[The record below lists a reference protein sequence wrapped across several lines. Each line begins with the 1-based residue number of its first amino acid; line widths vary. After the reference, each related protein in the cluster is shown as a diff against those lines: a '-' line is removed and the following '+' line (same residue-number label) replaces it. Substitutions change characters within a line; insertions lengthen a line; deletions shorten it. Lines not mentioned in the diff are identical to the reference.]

1 MHAPHHQLRN
11 VLALTLI
18 ALFPCAVDAQTPEA
32 IIIDHHCTQLDAIP
46 EWAIQAAK
54 DNLCIAYGHTSH
66 GSQIPSGMS
75 GLATW
80 KGSLYAWNGSGSGG
94 ALRLIDYY
102 GNFGGLGANDL
113 GSPNRSAWAS
123 ATRAYL
129 DTHTEVNVIIWSWC
143 GQVDGSESEIQGYL
157 DLMNALESDYAH
169 VQFVYMTGHLNGGGT
184 NGNVNVRN
192 NQIRDYCRNNGT
204 ILFDFADIESYDPDG
219 LTNYMELL
227 ANDECWYDSDQNGS
241 RDRNWASAWQDS
253 HTLGEDWFSCS
264 AAHSQPLNGNLKAYA
279 AWHLWA
285 RLAGWDGGSG
295 PSDTEAPTAPTAL
308 QGLALASNQVNL
320 SWEASTDN
328 IAVEGYRILRDGV
341 QIALSPTTSYTDTST
356 LGLSTYLYRVIAYDA
371 ARNNSDPSQP
381 VTVNT
386 PAPTHGTSAFQQL
399 EAEDCSA
406 ASTGVQSES
415 CSEGGSNL
423 GWIQNDSWIRLSEI
437 DFGNGASSVRARVAS
452 GTSGGNLEF
461 RLDSITGTLI
471 ASASTG
477 GTGGWQNWTSV
488 DAEVNA
494 SASGIHH
501 LFVVFK
507 GAGGYLM
514 NLNWIEFSP
523 STNHAPELN
532 PIGNRSVPANQIL
545 QFAIQASDADNDPLE
560 YSASNP
566 E

>member
-1 MHAPHHQLRN
+1 MHAPRHPFRILQA
-11 VLALTLI
+11 LALI
-18 ALFPCAVDAQTPEA
+18 AQSICCLQAQTPEA

-54 DNLCIAYGHTSH
+54 NNLCIAYGHTSH
-66 GSQIPSGMS
+66 GSQIPNGMS

-113 GSPNRSAWAS
+113 GSPDRTAWAS
-123 ATRAYL
+123 ATRSYL
-129 DTHTEVNVIIWSWC
+129 DTHTEVNVILWSWC

-169 VQFVYMTGHLNGGGT
+169 VQFVYMTGHLNGGGAS
-184 NGNVNVRN
+184 GNVNVRN
-192 NQIRDYCRNNGT
+192 NQIRDYCRDNGK
-204 ILFDFADIESYDPDG
+204 ILYDFADIESYDPDG
-219 LTNYMELL
+219 LSNYMELL

-241 RDRNWASAWQDS
+241 LDRNWASAWQNN
-253 HTLGEDWFSCS
+253 HTLGVDWFSCS

-295 PSDTEAPTAPTAL
+295 PSDTEAPTAPTGL
-308 QGLALASNQVNL
+308 EGLALASNQVNL

-371 ARNNSDPSQP
+371 ARNNSPASDPLSI
-381 VTVNT
+381 NT
-386 PAPTHGTSAFQQL
+386 PAPTHGTTAFQRL
-399 EAEDCSA
+399 EAEDSSA
-406 ASTGVQSES
+406 MSTGVQSET

-437 DFGNGASSVRARVAS
+437 DFGSGASSVCARVAS
-452 GTSGGNLEF
+452 ATAGGTVEF

-477 GTGGWQNWTSV
+477 GTGGWQNWTNV
-488 DAEVNA
+488 DAEVQ
-494 SASGIHH
+494 SANGIHH
-501 LFVVFK
+501 LYLVFK

-523 STNHAPELN
+523 STNHAPVLA
-532 PIGNRSVPANQIL
+532 PIGNRCAPANQCL
-545 QFAIQASDADNDPLE
+545 QFAIQASDADDDPLE
-560 YSASNP
+560 FSASSP